1 MGIKINIQL
10 GNCKEK
16 IKVKYFDKE
25 IEKLEKISKGDWI
38 DLRSAE
44 TVQLNVGDP

>member
-25 IEKLEKISKGDWI
+25 IEKLEKIRIQKGRHSNI
-38 DLRSAE
+38 
-44 TVQLNVGDP
+44 